1 MNETR
6 KPILLISYDWP
17 PSAEVGAV
25 RVQKIAR
32 YLREHGWAP
41 IILTVKESYYERVF
55 TEKDASSFQILRTGC
70 IPSPLKA
77 YAYAKKSIGNFKTQN
92 QSCRGGVQAS
102 VQKQPRGARAF
113 IAYVRRLL
121 LSMLFTPDE
130 FLGWFPLGVPKAISA
145 INNHLVSHVITS
157 GPPFTTHLIGLMTK
171 KWKGDQIK
179 WTADFR
185 DPWVANEQRPNHV
198 TTPVSDYFNRL
209 LEKQVICHADRI
221 VCVTP
226 SMTDWYRKRYP
237 LVADSV
243 WQTITNGFELDEFSQ
258 IKLDTVRERF
268 AISYIGSIEY
278 ERSPV
283 ALLQAVSELCR
294 EGLVDKRR
302 ISIRFIGKCGTVQG
316 RTTTELIRDWDL
328 EEVVELVG
336 LVPRSQ
342 ALKEMK
348 NSHVL
353 LLLANA
359 QRLQV
364 PGKAYE
370 YIGAGSFIL
379 AVTEEQG
386 ATADFV
392 RRVGEGAIVQPND
405 HIAIKH
411 VLQNRYKQ
419 FTENLSIQTIA
430 INSPRS
436 TAILNEYEWKQL
448 GARYAELLD

>member
-1 MNETR
+1 MGDTR
-6 KPILLISYDWP
+6 KSVLLVTYDWP

-55 TEKDASSFQILRTGC
+55 TGKDASLFQILRTGC

-77 YAYAKKSIGNFKTQN
+77 YAYAKKTIGNFKTHN
-92 QSCRGGVQAS
+92 QLRMGGVQAS
-102 VQKQPRGARAF
+102 VLKQSRGARAF

-130 FLGWFPLGVPKAISA
+130 FLGWFPLGAPKAISA

-157 GPPFTTHLIGLMTK
+157 GPPFTTHLIGLMAK
-171 KWKGDQIK
+171 KWKGEQIK

-185 DPWVANEQRPNHV
+185 DPWVANEQRPNLV

-226 SMTDWYRKRYP
+226 AMTDWYRKRYP
-237 LVADSV
+237 LVADTV
-243 WQTITNGFELDEFSQ
+243 WQTITNGFDVDDFKQ
-258 IKLDTVRERF
+258 IKMDTVRKRF
-268 AISYIGSIEY
+268 IISYIGSIEY
-278 ERSPV
+278 ERSPA

-294 EGLVDKRR
+294 EGVIDKNQ
-302 ISIRFIGKCGTVQG
+302 ISIKFIGKCGAVQG
-316 RTTTELIRDWDL
+316 RATSEVIREWGL

-359 QRLQV
+359 QQLQV

-392 RRVGEGAIVQPND
+392 RRVGGGAIVQPND
-405 HIAIKH
+405 HISIKH
-411 VLQNRYKQ
+411 VLQSRYKQ
-419 FTENLSIQTIA
+419 FTENLPIQTIA
-430 INSPRS
+430 FNSPRP
-436 TAILNEYEWKQL
+436 TVILNEYEWRQL